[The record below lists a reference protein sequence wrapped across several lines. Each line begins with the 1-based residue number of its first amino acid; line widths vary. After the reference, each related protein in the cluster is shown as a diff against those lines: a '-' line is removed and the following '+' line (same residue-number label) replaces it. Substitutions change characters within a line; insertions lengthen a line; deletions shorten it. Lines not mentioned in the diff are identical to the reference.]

1 MSGVDQEGWGSGW
14 RSADRL
20 PKPWAAGSP
29 LRARARA
36 CGSTF
41 RLELKVV
48 PQAARPNTARKHAKP
63 SESLPPAPGRNNLRI
78 LLVEDNKDT
87 LRYLATV
94 LRKRGHQV
102 VAADCCTAALA
113 AIKEAE
119 APFELLISDIELP
132 DGDGLQLMR
141 EIKAFEPMA
150 GIAMSGFGAEEDLRH
165 SREAGF
171 FDHLDQADRPQA
183 ARQRHQ
189 ERHRRRL
196 GRQAEND
203 TDPDDESEPFSLR
216 SDGNSSGA
224 FKIVWSVEP
233 KPENLEP

>member
-1 MSGVDQEGWGSGW
+1 V
-14 RSADRL
+14 AL
-20 PKPWAAGSP
+20 
-29 LRARARA
+29 
-36 CGSTF
+36 
-41 RLELKVV
+41 
-48 PQAARPNTARKHAKP
+48 
-63 SESLPPAPGRNNLRI
+63 RNNLRL

-102 VAADCCTAALA
+102 VTADTLAAALA
-113 AIKEAE
+113 AIDQAE

-141 EIKAFEPMA
+141 EIKSFGRIAA
-150 GIAMSGFGAEEDLRH
+150 IAMSGFGAEEDLRQ

-171 FDHLDQADRPQA
+171 FDHLTKPIDLTRLDNAIKSATA
-183 ARQRHQ
+183 AVS
-189 ERHRRRL
+189 
-196 GRQAEND
+196 GRETDAEL
-203 TDPDDESEPFSLR
+203 DDESEPFSLR

-224 FKIVWSVEP
+224 FKIVWSAEP